1 MPGRRRDNGYLPRNP
16 PPRCVE
22 ANDRCPPTSD
32 LREPLGAPRR
42 RSRMVEA
49 AGPDRASRTVAGGAL
64 PWSRSGSAA
73 SPIARLD
80 RGSPAPTA
88 AARPCRSEPSLALR
102 SPGRNRGPGRRRG
115 SPAVAAA
122 DPAVV
127 EGRGRCLAV
136 AGRGR
141 GCPAPP
147 SVAGGALPRNGFG
160 RGDRGSAGRHSHML
174 GGKAGQGP
182 DRCSQLS

>member
-102 SPGRNRGPGRRRG
+102 SPQLTLPWSRAGAAASRSPGEVEAALRRHR
-115 SPAVAAA
+115 SPAAPCHGMALVAGIAA
-122 DPAVV
+122 P
-127 EGRGRCLAV
+127 RGDTPICLAE
-136 AGRGR
+136 RQ
-141 GCPAPP
+141 
-147 SVAGGALPRNGFG
+147 
-160 RGDRGSAGRHSHML
+160 DR
-174 GGKAGQGP
+174 
-182 DRCSQLS
+182 DRTDVHN